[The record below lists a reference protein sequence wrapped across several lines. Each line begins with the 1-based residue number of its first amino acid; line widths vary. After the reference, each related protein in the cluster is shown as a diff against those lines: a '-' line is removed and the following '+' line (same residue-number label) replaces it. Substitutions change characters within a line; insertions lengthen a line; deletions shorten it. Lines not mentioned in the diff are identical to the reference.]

1 MCLGPQALESCRDT
15 AILPDDVCNPIDN
28 LQDEQ
33 VCHVHVEQPA
43 KLQARV
49 DQEIKGQILFAA
61 EALVRGAGIGAYSE
75 HDRVF
80 ARELFVKVAEPAR
93 LDGSA
98 GSGILRE
105 EVEDNVPAAQKIVQ
119 ADLFSV
125 LIPCGKSRCVCA
137 DGQHK
142 FLRAH
147 GTTAVEVVLPC

>member
-1 MCLGPQALESCRDT
+1 MLLGPHALESCRNT

-28 LQDEQ
+28 LQDKQ
-33 VCHVHVEQPA
+33 VCHVHVEESA
-43 KLQARV
+43 ELQARV
-49 DQEIKGQILFAA
+49 DEEIKRQILFAA
-61 EALVRGAGIGAYSE
+61 EALVRGAGISAYSK
-75 HDRVF
+75 DDCVF

-98 GSGILRE
+98 GGGILRK
-105 EVEDNVPAAQKIVQ
+105 EVEDYVSAAHKILQ

-137 DGQHK
+137 DSQHK
-142 FLRAH
+142 SLRAH